1 MSQLFE
7 ALGINLKALIFQ
19 AINFGIVLVVLTIF
33 VYRPL
38 AKYMEERR
46 KRIELGIKGG
56 EEAARRLAAVD
67 VESQERLRKADAA
80 ALTVVKE
87 SEQTGKKRFEEIVH
101 GAEAKADYLLKEAA
115 ATSKRREVEA
125 MDKVMAEAQALI
137 KSALIKTVELDPKHV
152 DEKLISQAINEV

>member
-7 ALGINLKALIFQ
+7 ALGVNLNALIFQ

-38 AKYMEERR
+38 ARYIEERR

-56 EEAARRLAAVD
+56 EEAERRLAQVD
-67 VESQERLRKADAA
+67 AESAERLRKANAV
-80 ALTVVKE
+80 ALSVVKE
-87 SEQTGKKRFEEIVH
+87 SEQTGKKRFDEIVH
-101 GAEAKADYLLKEAA
+101 GAEQKADYLLKEAA
-115 ATSKRREVEA
+115 ATSKRRDAEA
-125 MDKVMAEAQALI
+125 MERVMAEAQGLI

-152 DEKLISQAINEV
+152 DEKLISQAIHEI